1 MVAMRFPVK
10 SSAWLLAV
18 SNANT
23 VEGGQIV
30 KIGKK
35 PKERL
40 GIYGTQL
47 TKVETGLPF
56 RNSSVTGSS
65 VL

>member
-1 MVAMRFPVK
+1 MVATRFRVK

-30 KIGKK
+30 KTGEK
-35 PKERL
+35 PVEEL
-40 GIYGTQL
+40 GISGTQL